1 METTPS
7 SGSETY
13 KQSQIP
19 SLSPKQLIEK
29 FEQVSGRESRSKSAT
44 LTRSRYD
51 DDPEDID
58 PEEDIY
64 DDGMGDISNKV
75 RIVWELYLIIKN
87 FLDEFVIIIM
97 HYV

>member
-13 KQSQIP
+13 KQSQML
-19 SLSPKQLIEK
+19 SLFPKQLIEEL
-29 FEQVSGRESRSKSAT
+29 EQVSGRESRSKSVT
-44 LTRSRYD
+44 LTRSQYD
-51 DDPEDID
+51 DDPENID
-58 PEEDIY
+58 SEEDIY